1 MKDDITL
8 IVIAF
13 GLVVMG
19 FLVTPWI
26 LQLLFGI
33 AGGLCLA
40 LYCENRHEL

>member
-1 MKDDITL
+1 VKDDSSL
-8 IVIAF
+8 IVIGF
-13 GLVVMG
+13 GLVGMG
-19 FLVTPWI
+19 FLVTPWT